1 MVGMISLSNVSA
13 GRTIGCVAS
22 RCATIGHDRTE
33 RCLMNDPE
41 SSPGAFLGA
50 ELRRARVAAGF
61 SSQEALAAK
70 LGYDRT
76 VIAKAETGER
86 PPTPEVADA
95 LEAEL
100 FPEGPSGLVGR
111 LARLARR
118 ADGPIPS
125 WFENWL
131 EAEAK
136 ADALKIWQPLIVP
149 GLLQTAEYAR
159 ALFIAAG
166 EDAERADELVTAR
179 LARQT
184 ILDRPRPPHV
194 VAVLD
199 EAVLVRLIG
208 APTIMHDQLTHLVA
222 LAERPNMSI
231 EVVPGSTGAN
241 AGLSGGFQLAWCDG
255 APEVLN
261 MNGVEDV
268 TAEGR
273 SLVRRATIVFDRVR
287 GDALPR
293 TASRALILEAAE
305 QWKTR

>member
-1 MVGMISLSNVSA
+1 
-13 GRTIGCVAS
+13 
-22 RCATIGHDRTE
+22 
-33 RCLMNDPE
+33 
-41 SSPGAFLGA
+41 
-50 ELRRARVAAGF
+50 
-61 SSQEALAAK
+61 
-70 LGYDRT
+70 
-76 VIAKAETGER
+76 
-86 PPTPEVADA
+86 
-95 LEAEL
+95 
-100 FPEGPSGLVGR
+100 VGR
-111 LARLARR
+111 LAKLARR

-131 EAEAK
+131 EAESK

-149 GLLQTAEYAR
+149 GLFQTAEYAR

-179 LARQT
+179 LERQA

-199 EAVLVRLIG
+199 EAVLHRLIG
-208 APTIMHDQLTHLVA
+208 TSAIMHDQLTHLVGV
-222 LAERPNMSI
+222 AERPNISI
-231 EVVPGSTGAN
+231 ETVPSSTGAN

-255 APEVLN
+255 APDVLN

-273 SLVRRATIVFDRVR
+273 SLVRHATIVFDRVR